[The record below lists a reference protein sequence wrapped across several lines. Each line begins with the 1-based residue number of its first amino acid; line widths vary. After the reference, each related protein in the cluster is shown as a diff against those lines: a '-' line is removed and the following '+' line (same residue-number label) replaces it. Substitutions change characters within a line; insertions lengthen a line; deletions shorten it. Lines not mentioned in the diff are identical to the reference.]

1 MKKAQ
6 LIDLAKKL
14 DAAPTLTAALTEDVV
29 AAVRQLWPD
38 ASVAMLDAKA
48 LYTTDHALHLVNQML
63 PEWTISLDGVA
74 DDKMGDWTCS
84 LRQSRVTDSDP
95 YLGVGHAAKP
105 AHAILAALFAALAS
119 RVSG

>member
-1 MKKAQ
+1 MKKTQ
-6 LIDLAKKL
+6 LIDLADKL

-38 ASVAMLDAKA
+38 APASMLDAKA
-48 LYTTDHALHLVNQML
+48 LYATDHALRLVNHVL
-63 PEWTISLDGVA
+63 PEWSISLDGVA

-84 LRQSRVTDSDP
+84 LRKSRVTYSDL

-119 RVSG
+119 RVSA